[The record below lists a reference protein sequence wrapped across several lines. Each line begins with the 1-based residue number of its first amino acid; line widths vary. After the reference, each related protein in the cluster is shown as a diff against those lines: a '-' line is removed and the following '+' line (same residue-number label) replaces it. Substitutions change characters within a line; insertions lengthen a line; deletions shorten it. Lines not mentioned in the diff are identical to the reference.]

1 MNDFIVSARKY
12 RPSTFTD
19 VVGQESITNTLSR
32 AIKDNHLS
40 QSFLFCGPRGVGKTT
55 CARILAK
62 TINCE
67 NITENVIACDN
78 CESCKSFNENHSF
91 NIHELDAASNN
102 SVDDIRNL
110 VDQVR
115 FAPQVG
121 DYSIYIIDEV
131 HMLSSAAFNA
141 FLKTLEEPPKHAIF
155 ILATTEKHKIIPT
168 ILSRCQI
175 FDFKSIQVNDI
186 ISHLQFVAKSEGIE
200 IEKDAL
206 HIVAQK
212 SEGSL
217 RDSLSMFDRLVDST
231 NLTLTYKSV
240 IENLNILDHDYYL
253 KITNQIISND
263 ISNVML
269 TFNEILMNGFDAHQF
284 IMGLASHFRDLLI
297 SKDPQT
303 IVLLD
308 KGEELKIKYLEQS
321 VNCDLSFLIKSLRM
335 CNKCDVEYRV
345 SKNQR
350 LLVELTLLRMS
361 TIGKLDSE
369 KKNEIQQIVIP
380 KKEIE
385 NKTEESSEINT
396 PKIEDKKDKVKD
408 VSLDITINKEEK
420 QEENKKDS
428 EPPKKKIRKN
438 RISLTEMMEDKKED
452 KIDLISS
459 KRSESFSLEKMQE
472 VWSSFTN
479 KIKEDGKTNLFVT
492 LSSFDPIII
501 AETVIIKISNDTQEK
516 IIEENKLELM
526 EYLRNNLDNDKIEIK
541 LEYTEEIKSNIPYTS
556 KDKFEKMKEEN
567 PSLNILQQKFGLD
580 PEY

>member
-32 AIKDNHLS
+32 AIKDNHLA

-186 ISHLQFVAKSEGIE
+186 ISHLEFVAKSEGIE
-200 IEKDAL
+200 TEKDAL

-212 SEGSL
+212 SGGSL

-231 NLTLTYKSV
+231 NLSLTYKSV

-253 KITNQIISND
+253 RITNQIISND
-263 ISNVML
+263 ISSVML

-284 IMGLASHFRDLLI
+284 IMGLASHFRDLLV

-308 KGEELKIKYLEQS
+308 KGEELKTKYLEQS
-321 VNCDLSFLIKSLRM
+321 ANCDLSFLIKSLRM

-396 PKIEDKKDKVKD
+396 PKIEDKKDEVKV
-408 VSLDITINKEEK
+408 VSEDITINKEEK
-420 QEENKKDS
+420 QEEKSKDS

-438 RISLTEMMEDKKED
+438 RISLTEMMEDKKEH

-459 KRSESFSLEKMQE
+459 KRSKSFSLEKMQE

-526 EYLRNNLDNDKIEIK
+526 EYLRNNLENDKIEIK
-541 LEYTEEIKSNIPYTS
+541 LEYTEEIKSNIPYTA

-567 PSLNILQQKFGLD
+567 PSLNILQQKLGLD

>member
-308 KGEELKIKYLEQS
+308 KGEELKTKYLEQS
-321 VNCDLSFLIKSLRM
+321 ANCDLSFLIKSLRI

-420 QEENKKDS
+420 QEEKSKDS
-428 EPPKKKIRKN
+428 EPPKKKIKKN

-526 EYLRNNLDNDKIEIK
+526 EYLRNNLENDKIEIK

-556 KDKFEKMKEEN
+556 KDKFEKMKQEN

>member
-1 MNDFIVSARKY
+1 
-12 RPSTFTD
+12 
-19 VVGQESITNTLSR
+19 
-32 AIKDNHLS
+32 
-40 QSFLFCGPRGVGKTT
+40 
-55 CARILAK
+55 
-62 TINCE
+62 
-67 NITENVIACDN
+67 
-78 CESCKSFNENHSF
+78 
-91 NIHELDAASNN
+91 
-102 SVDDIRNL
+102 
-110 VDQVR
+110 
-115 FAPQVG
+115 
-121 DYSIYIIDEV
+121 
-131 HMLSSAAFNA
+131 
-141 FLKTLEEPPKHAIF
+141 PKHAIF

-186 ISHLQFVAKSEGIE
+186 ISHLEFVAKSEGIE
-200 IEKDAL
+200 TEKDAL

-212 SEGSL
+212 SGGSL

-284 IMGLASHFRDLLI
+284 IMGLASHFRDLLV

-308 KGEELKIKYLEQS
+308 KGEELKTKYLEQS
-321 VNCDLSFLIKSLRM
+321 ANCDLSFLIKALRM
-335 CNKCDVEYRV
+335 CNKCDVEYRA

-350 LLVELTLLRMS
+350 LLIELTLLKMS
-361 TIGKLDSE
+361 TIGQLDSE
-369 KKNEIQQIVIP
+369 KKNEIQQIAIP
-380 KKEIE
+380 KKKIE

-396 PKIEDKKDKVKD
+396 PRIEDKKDEVKV
-408 VSLDITINKEEK
+408 VSEDITINKEEK
-420 QEENKKDS
+420 QEEKSKDS

-459 KRSESFSLEKMQE
+459 KRSKSFSLEKMQE

-526 EYLRNNLDNDKIEIK
+526 EYLRNNLENDKIEIK
-541 LEYTEEIKSNIPYTS
+541 LEYTEEIKSNIPYTA

-567 PSLNILQQKFGLD
+567 PSLNILQQKLGLD

>member
-32 AIKDNHLS
+32 AIKDNHLA

-62 TINCE
+62 TINCK
-67 NITENVIACDN
+67 NITENVTACDN
-78 CESCKSFNENHSF
+78 CESCKSFNEHHSF

-186 ISHLQFVAKSEGIE
+186 ISHLEFVAKSEGIE
-200 IEKDAL
+200 TEKDAL

-212 SEGSL
+212 SGGSL

-231 NLTLTYKSV
+231 NLSLTYKSV

-253 KITNQIISND
+253 RITNQIISND
-263 ISNVML
+263 ISSVML

-284 IMGLASHFRDLLI
+284 IMGLASHFRDLLV

-308 KGEELKIKYLEQS
+308 KGDELKTKYLEQS
-321 VNCDLSFLIKSLRM
+321 ENCDLSFLIKALRM

-420 QEENKKDS
+420 QEEKSKDS

-438 RISLTEMMEDKKED
+438 RISLTEMMEDKKEH

-459 KRSESFSLEKMQE
+459 KRSKSFSLEKMQE

-526 EYLRNNLDNDKIEIK
+526 EYLRNNLENDKIEIK
-541 LEYTEEIKSNIPYTS
+541 LEYTEEIKSNIPYTA

-567 PSLNILQQKFGLD
+567 PSLNILQQKLGLD